1 MARGGGLIPT
11 KRIRPRKEDEF
22 ARDAIQKIAVQHDGN
37 FFISRLSPQMRMA
50 FAAPTA
56 QQEFMNEIVKL
67 GAPVRPVDVQGK
79 IEFTSQFFEPHG
91 SFHARIYYP
100 ARYAD
105 IDLTIS
111 HPVGRWQIDEIAFI
125 PQSEQPGMPAPAAPP
140 QTAPAP
146 QAPPAS
152 QVRLHRKLRLH
163 LRVRLHR
170 KLHLQLQLR
179 QELEAKTK
187 SALRFPQGSGY
198 SNKRSSESRQICD
211 HVSIVSRRAN
221 NSSFA
226 RNVRPVIIA
235 SRFSTFGSASLNT

>member
-1 MARGGGLIPT
+1 MKQFKLSSKRKSSGQVVVLLIIVLALLGGAWWWLNSSKQNSAREGT
-11 KRIRPRKEDEF
+11 DFAKE
-22 ARDAIQKIAVQHDGN
+22 AVQKIAVQHDGN
-37 FFISRLSPQMRMA
+37 FFISHLSPQMRMA

-79 IEFTSQFFEPHG
+79 IEFQSQFFEPHG

-111 HPVGRWQIDEIAFI
+111 HPVGRWQIDQIAFI
-125 PQSEQPGMPAPAAPP
+125 PQSEQPAMPAPAAPP

-152 QVRLHRKLRLH
+152 PGAPPPQAPPASTGGP
-163 LRVRLHR
+163 
-170 KLHLQLQLR
+170 
-179 QELEAKTK
+179 EA
-187 SALRFPQGSGY
+187 P
-198 SNKRSSESRQICD
+198 
-211 HVSIVSRRAN
+211 
-221 NSSFA
+221 
-226 RNVRPVIIA
+226 PA
-235 SRFSTFGSASLNT
+235 STAAPGAGG

>member
-1 MARGGGLIPT
+1 MKMKQLKLSSKRRSSGQVVVLLIIVLALAGGAWWWLNSS
-11 KRIRPRKEDEF
+11 KENSAKEGRDF
-22 ARDAIQKIAVQHDGN
+22 ANEAIQKIAVQHDGN

-79 IEFTSQFFEPHG
+79 IEFNSQFFEPHG

-105 IDLTIS
+105 VDLTIS
-111 HPVGRWQIDEIAFI
+111 HPVGRWQIDQIAFI

-146 QAPPAS
+146 QAPAASPGAPPPQAPPAS
-152 QVRLHRKLRLH
+152 T
-163 LRVRLHR
+163 
-170 KLHLQLQLR
+170 
-179 QELEAKTK
+179 A
-187 SALRFPQGSGY
+187 APGAG
-198 SNKRSSESRQICD
+198 
-211 HVSIVSRRAN
+211 
-221 NSSFA
+221 
-226 RNVRPVIIA
+226 
-235 SRFSTFGSASLNT
+235 G

>member
-1 MARGGGLIPT
+1 
-11 KRIRPRKEDEF
+11 
-22 ARDAIQKIAVQHDGN
+22 
-37 FFISRLSPQMRMA
+37 
-50 FAAPTA
+50 
-56 QQEFMNEIVKL
+56 MNEIVKL

-79 IEFTSQFFEPHG
+79 IEFNSQFFEPHG

-100 ARYAD
+100 AKYAD
-105 IDLTIS
+105 MDLTIS

-125 PQSEQPGMPAPAAPP
+125 PQQQPAPG
-140 QTAPAP
+140 PAP
-146 QAPPAS
+146 RSCTSAS
-152 QVRLHRKLRLH
+152 SCAATASLHLHLQVRLHHKLHRHLH
-163 LRVRLHR
+163 L
-170 KLHLQLQLR
+170 HLALV
-179 QELEAKTK
+179 AKHK
-187 SALRFPQGSGY
+187 SALRFQSGSGY